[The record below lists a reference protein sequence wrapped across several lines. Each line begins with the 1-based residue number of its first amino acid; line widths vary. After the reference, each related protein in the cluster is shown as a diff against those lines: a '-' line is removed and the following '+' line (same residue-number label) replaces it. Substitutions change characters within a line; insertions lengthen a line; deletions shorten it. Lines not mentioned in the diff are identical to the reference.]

1 MQLERARIRHFRSL
15 RDIEVV
21 FGAHTALIGGNG
33 AGKSSILRA
42 VEKFYSTSRNC
53 DADDFF
59 GRSQEQAIE
68 IELTFHQLSEQEE
81 AAFENRLR
89 DGRLVVT
96 RIFDGSASSGHY
108 HGVIPQIPDFIAIRG
123 HSAAAPKRAAY
134 DALRESNP
142 LYADLP
148 KAGSAAAVDQAMLNW
163 EANHPDRLVLLPDD
177 GQFFG
182 FQNNSRGKL
191 QRYTSFV
198 FIPAVREAS
207 ADAADGKTSVI
218 GKLLELLVR
227 SRILQRPDVQAFK
240 VQMTEA
246 YQALVSANNMPELGV
261 LAGTLTADLR
271 GLYQDAEVSLNWREI
286 GEMPV
291 PLPMADVFLK
301 DDGFGGPVDR
311 QGHGLQRAFIFTLLQ
326 HLARTAVPDVD
337 EAAAGDAGLGA
348 PATAVVAAQAPTLIL
363 AIEEPELYQHPTK
376 QRHFAEVLRGLSS
389 GTLPGVQGHTQIMFG
404 SHSPMFISMKNADEI
419 RLTRRSP
426 CADSQLKQCTLQALN
441 LSIVAQKLER
451 GWDKPAGTYSAQTLV
466 PRLHILGAEL
476 AEGFFANGVILVEG
490 RSDKAALTATARM
503 LGANFEAAG
512 IAILSAEGKANLD
525 RPYLIFRELGIPTYM
540 LWDCDQH
547 LAEEKR
553 TPTVDLA
560 LSKLAKPDDQ
570 LDTAPTDDLIRDC
583 YAHFEKTLEH
593 KLKDDLTPEV
603 YTACLSSSCEDFGVT
618 PSNDTR
624 KIPEIVYQT
633 RLRAKEKGRE
643 SEMLKSLVRAMWHFF
658 RREELP
664 DLPQA
669 HAPAVAAETP
679 LYSTPIEQVTRV

>member
-1 MQLERARIRHFRSL
+1 MQLERARIKNFRSL
-15 RDIEVV
+15 RDVEVA

-33 AGKSSILRA
+33 AGKSSILKA
-42 VEKFYSTSRNC
+42 IEKFYSTSKGC

-59 GRSQEQAIE
+59 GRDQGQPIV
-68 IELTFHQLSEQEE
+68 IELTFHQLSHQET
-81 AAFENRLR
+81 AAFEDRVR
-89 DGRLVVT
+89 DGKLVVA
-96 RIFDGSASSGHY
+96 RIFDGSAASGRY
-108 HGVIPQIPDFIAIRG
+108 HGVVPQIADFVAVRA
-123 HSAAAPKRAAY
+123 HSAATPRRAAY
-134 DALRESNP
+134 NELRENNP

-148 KAGSAAAVDQAMLNW
+148 NAGSAAAVDQALLDW
-163 EANHPDRLVLLPDD
+163 EVNHPDQLVLLPDD

-191 QRYTSFV
+191 QRHTSFV

-227 SRILQRPDVQAFK
+227 SKILQRTDVQAFK
-240 VQMTEA
+240 AQMTEA
-246 YQALVSANNMPELGV
+246 YQALVSSENMPELGV

-271 GLYQDAEVSLNWREI
+271 GLYQDAEVSLIWREI

-326 HLARTAVPDVD
+326 HLARTAVPEAEEAPTEGRAGGVD
-337 EAAAGDAGLGA
+337 GARAAAAE
-348 PATAVVAAQAPTLIL
+348 VAQAPTLIL

-389 GTLPGVQGHTQIMFG
+389 GTLPGAQGHTQVIFG
-404 SHSPMFISMKNADEI
+404 SHSPMFISMGKADEI

-426 CADSQLKQCTLQALN
+426 CVDSELKQCSLQALD
-441 LSIVAQKLER
+441 LDIVARTLER
-451 GWDKPAGTYSAQTLV
+451 GWDKPVGTFSAQTLM

-476 AEGFFANGVILVEG
+476 AEGFFASGVILVEG

-503 LGANFEAAG
+503 LGVNFEAAG
-512 IAILSAEGKANLD
+512 IAILSSEGKSNLD
-525 RPYLIFRELGIPTYM
+525 RPYVIFRELGIPTFM

-547 LAEEKR
+547 LAEAKR
-553 TPTVDLA
+553 SPATDLA
-560 LSKLAKPDDQ
+560 LSKLAKRDDQ
-570 LDTAPTDDLIRDC
+570 FDAAPTSDLVSDC
-583 YAHFEKTLEH
+583 YAHFGKTLEH

-603 YTACLSSSCEDFGVT
+603 YTACLAAACEPFGVH
-618 PSNDTR
+618 PSSDTQ
-624 KIPEIVYQT
+624 KIPEVVYQT
-633 RLRAKEKGRE
+633 LLLAKDQGRE
-643 SEMLKSLVRAMWHFF
+643 SDMLKNLIRAMWRFF
-658 RREELP
+658 RGEEIP
-664 DLPQA
+664 DLP
-669 HAPAVAAETP
+669 
-679 LYSTPIEQVTRV
+679 